1 MRHRLKWQKNQEEL
15 FRWRQHVWSYC
26 EIKQTSAKFDQKTSD
41 GWSLFPVL
49 EIFILSV
56 LLIHICFL
64 IITVAL
70 FFVVPNNRQHCQ
82 SCELLYSRY
91 EVRLIWFVT
100 AVTCLIEIYF
110 LAIFVPVITG
120 WPACRGTSSKHGR
133 LYNPSVMNH
142 EITWSS
148 INALSKYYLII

>member
-1 MRHRLKWQKNQEEL
+1 MTKKSRRTVQMKTLW
-15 FRWRQHVWSYC
+15 QHVWSYC

-100 AVTCLIEIYF
+100 AVTCLIEIYL
-110 LAIFVPVITG
+110 LAIFALDDQHVE
-120 WPACRGTSSKHGR
+120 ACLQNT
-133 LYNPSVMNH
+133 
-142 EITWSS
+142 EDF
-148 INALSKYYLII
+148 IILQSWTTK